1 MEQGLY
7 TAAAGAKAMEER
19 LAAVSNN
26 IANVSTNGFKKDG
39 VTFEEYLRKL
49 DTSKLA
55 EGEYRRIPTD
65 VVARQAYIDTTPG
78 PLIQTGN
85 PLDVAI
91 PEEGYFAVQTPDGVR
106 YTRNGAFVRSSEGA
120 LVTAQGYPVLG
131 QGGQISLGQGEVIIN
146 SDGTI
151 QVNHQTVDTLQVYE
165 IPREQ
170 LVRAGDGLYNSS
182 GAATAQTNVRVEQG
196 ALEGSNAQAIP
207 EMLNLIATQRSYESL
222 QKVMRSYSDI
232 NNLSIRSVGA
242 VA

>member
-19 LAAVSNN
+19 LAAISNN

-55 EGEYRRIPTD
+55 EGEYRRIPAD
-65 VVARQAYIDTTPG
+65 VVAKQAYIDTTPG
-78 PLIQTGN
+78 ALIQTGN

-91 PEEGYFAVQTPDGVR
+91 PEEGFFAVQTPEGVR

-131 QGGQISLGQGEVIIN
+131 QGGQITLGQGEVIITAN
-146 SDGTI
+146 GTI
-151 QVNHQTVDTLQVYE
+151 QVNRQTVDTLQVYD

-170 LVRAGDGLYNSS
+170 LVRAGDGLYNST
-182 GAATAQTNVRVEQG
+182 GTATAQTNVRVEHG

-207 EMLNLIATQRSYESL
+207 EMLTLIATQRSYESL

-232 NNLSIRSVGA
+232 NNLSIRGVGA